1 MWITAYLLDRLN
13 VMLTSNKW
21 LVSPNSLFGNCCK
34 ILFSYY
40 ACLFYPFLFSSP
52 YCVHWNNLKKQSRGY
67 ADNYVKEQF
76 IRFLVSLIGCMFTKF
91 QFSIVR
97 GSKINQYIDKH
108 TDWILYICYLYVFS
122 FFLNIWSVMYEYK
135 LQCFILEL
143 KDRSDLDDLFLHL
156 IQ

>member
-1 MWITAYLLDRLN
+1 MLPDQTINEIDLPSYLVQTHTQDQIWKRFHLLLFFFQKSNPGCCWFEKNRSAMWITAYLLDRLN

-97 GSKINQYIDKH
+97 GSKINQ
-108 TDWILYICYLYVFS
+108 
-122 FFLNIWSVMYEYK
+122 
-135 LQCFILEL
+135 
-143 KDRSDLDDLFLHL
+143 
-156 IQ
+156 